1 MKLNHDQI
9 INEYKSKKFTLVD
22 LANKYKVDYRSIRNV
37 LIKNNIKILNG
48 NKIKPVP
55 EERKLKMSQTKKQ
68 MFASGKLK
76 IWCQGKKRNKIDLY
90 KNMQSHLIYQ
100 VELEWLM
107 KYQDIEKL
115 KFLNKSLTKERNKN
129 GFNTE
134 IYKNFIQK
142 FYFDDQFN
150 NLYNK
155 WLLNKT
161 DLWLKP
167 SLDHIKPKSKGGSL
181 TDLNNLQFLT
191 WLENKCKSNMDQD
204 KWTQIKSNINKYFV

>member
-1 MKLNHDQI
+1 MKLNSNQI
-9 INEYKSKKFTLVD
+9 INEYKSKNFTLVD
-22 LANKYKVDYRSIRNV
+22 LANKYKVDYRSIRRI
-37 LIKNNIKILNG
+37 LIKNNIKIING
-48 NKIKPVP
+48 NQIKPIP

-90 KNMQSHLIYQ
+90 KNMKSHLKYEI
-100 VELEWLM
+100 ELEWLI
-107 KYQDIEKL
+107 KYEDIEKL
-115 KFLNKSLTKERNKN
+115 KFLNKSLTRERNKK

-134 IYKNFIQK
+134 IYKKFIEK

-150 NLYNK
+150 MLYSK

-181 TDLNNLQFLT
+181 IDLNNLQFLT
-191 WLENKCKSNMDQD
+191 WLENKCKSNMDQN
-204 KWTQIKSNINKYFV
+204 KWIQIKSNINKYFV

>member
-1 MKLNHDQI
+1 MKLNQDQI
-9 INEYKSKKFTLVD
+9 INEYKSKNFTLVD
-22 LANKYKVDYRSIRNV
+22 LANKHEVDYRRIRSI
-37 LIKNNIKILNG
+37 LIKNNIDIING

-55 EERKLKMSQTKKQ
+55 EERKLKMSKVKKE

-90 KNMQSHLIYQ
+90 KNMKAHLKYEI
-100 VELEWLM
+100 ELEWLM
-107 KYQDIEKL
+107 EYEDIEKL
-115 KFLNKSLTKERNKN
+115 KFLNKSLTRERNKK

-134 IYKNFIQK
+134 IYKNFIKK

-150 NLYNK
+150 TLYNK

-191 WLENKCKSNMDQD
+191 WLENKCKSNMEQS
-204 KWTQIKSNINKYFV
+204 KWTQIKSNIKKYFV